1 MLVGIYIRVSTQ
13 EQARENYSLGEQ
25 EERLRAYCSARGWTV
40 ANVYSDGGFSGS
52 NTNRPALQ
60 KMINDIER
68 KKIDLVLVYKLDRLS
83 RSQKDTLTLIEDIF
97 IKNNI
102 HFVSVSENFDT
113 STPFGMAMVGVL
125 SVFAQLERS
134 QIQQRMELGRIARA
148 KEGYFHGGGFSPI
161 GYDYVDGELVINDYE
176 AMQVQEIYDLFLK
189 GYPVTRI
196 RKIMESK
203 YTNKY
208 GGWYSD
214 SSIRSCLTSP
224 LYYGKVT
231 FKDEQYNGKHTP
243 IVSEELFNKV
253 QARFKE
259 LDIHNPN
266 KVGSRKT
273 PFKPTQLLSGIIW
286 CGNCGARFYTH
297 HLNARKTSNHK
308 GWDYYACYSRT
319 KANKRMIID
328 PNCQN
333 KRWRVDEV
341 NKLVTDEI
349 LKLQF
354 DEGYLQEISDL
365 NADTVTV
372 EDKSIIIEKRIAE
385 ISVQLDKIMDMY
397 QLGSIPLEKIA
408 ERIGILNDERNA
420 LETELFNLKNS
431 NENKKT
437 SLAETKDILK
447 TANVILAGDD
457 MDAKR
462 MLIHSLIDRI
472 ELYDDNIK
480 IHWAF

>member
-1 MLVGIYIRVSTQ
+1 MLVAIYIRVSTQ

-148 KEGYFHGGGFSPI
+148 KEGFFHGGGFIPI
-161 GYDYVDGELVINDYE
+161 GYDYIDGKLIINDYE
-176 AMQVQEIYDLFLK
+176 AMQVREIYDLFLK
-189 GYPVTRI
+189 GYPISRI
-196 RKIMESK
+196 RKIMSSK

-208 GGWYSD
+208 GNWYSD
-214 SSIRSCLTSP
+214 SSVRSCLTTP
-224 LYYGKVT
+224 LYYGMIT
-231 FKDEQYNGKHTP
+231 FKDELFDGVHEP
-243 IVSEELFNKV
+243 IVTEELFKKA

-259 LDIHNPN
+259 LDADVNT
-266 KVGSRKT
+266 RKT
-273 PFKPTQLLSGIIW
+273 PFKPTQLLGGMIW
-286 CGNCGARFYTH
+286 CGNCGARYYTH
-297 HLNARKTSNHK
+297 HLNPRKGSNHK
-308 GWDYYACYSRT
+308 GWNYYACYSRT
-319 KANKRMIID
+319 KSNKRMIVD
-328 PNCQN
+328 PDCKN
-333 KRWRVDEV
+333 KRWPVDEV

-354 DEGYLQEISDL
+354 DEGYLKEISDL
-365 NADTVTV
+365 NADPVTV
-372 EDKSIIIEKRIAE
+372 DDKRIIIEKRISE

-408 ERIGILNDERNA
+408 ERIGALNDERNH
-420 LETELFNLKNS
+420 LENELFSLKDLD
-431 NENKKT
+431 ENKKT
-437 SLAETKDILK
+437 SLAETRDILQ
-447 TANVILAGDD
+447 TADTILAGDD

-462 MLIHSLIDRI
+462 MLIQSLIDRVV
-472 ELYDDNIK
+472 LYDDK
-480 IHWAF
+480 IEIEWAF